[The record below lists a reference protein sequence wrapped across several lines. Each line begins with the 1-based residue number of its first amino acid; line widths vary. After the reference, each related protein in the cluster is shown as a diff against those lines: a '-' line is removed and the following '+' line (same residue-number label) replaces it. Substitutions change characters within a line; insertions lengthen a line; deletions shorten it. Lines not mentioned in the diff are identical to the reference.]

1 LNLLPAMLATLLW
14 GGIVAA
20 DTAAFLQLLLSQPFV
35 AGTVT
40 GALWGRLAL
49 GCEMGAILQLFALGT
64 LPLGGRTPEDF
75 PVGAVVGVAVAAIL
89 DRTFPIASAQGGPIL
104 YGLGVAFLVALAG
117 KPVLAWQRAAQRTA
131 RALGRARTRGRSP
144 QGARACAVGGRRAG
158 VRDRRRVDGDRARSR
173 VACGPAAVPAP
184 GRRVRARVAPGLSA
198 RLGVRRGTR
207 DARHVARQA
216 SRLLFWIML
225 VAFLAVRLLGQS

>member
-35 AGTVT
+35 AGCVT

-75 PVGAVVGVAVAAIL
+75 PIGAVVGVAVAAIL

-117 KPVLAWQRAAQRTA
+117 KPVLAWQRRRNERLA
-131 RALGRARTRGRSP
+131 RWVEHELADGRLAALGRAQWAGVAQAFAIGVAWTAIALAAASLAGQPLFRHQGVAFGRAWHLGSPLVWGFGAGLVTRGMSHGKR
-144 QGARACAVGGRRAG
+144 
-158 VRDRRRVDGDRARSR
+158 
-173 VACGPAAVPAP
+173 P
-184 GRRVRARVAPGLSA
+184 G
-198 RLGVRRGTR
+198 
-207 DARHVARQA
+207 
-216 SRLLFWIML
+216 LLFWIML